1 MNTSKYIILL
11 SLMLLFPLFAVGQRL
26 KPVTKREAEQIGKKT
41 YKVTTGEVTK
51 VVNTVGS
58 GLDDEYSKFLFRS
71 GNGEA
76 DSIFSD
82 INSNYNS
89 LEEAALDI
97 DQLLQEVER
106 ERKVNNENNES
117 LAFWIAKKNRDRRK
131 VEKEAQT
138 LAKQIVQKE
147 QEPTVEELAL
157 KYVKFGDKPTYY
169 INGLEVPQS
178 IAVQLYPSEVVK
190 RDIIATET
198 ASGNPNGEIWYTVTD
213 RALNRIKIPTEQ
225 AYEYIYGGEP
235 IAPAVSPTPKVSSA
249 PSTETKELKTVLK
262 EKKKVDLKPLP
273 VVKREKTEDGKYND
287 VVIQKSKKQQKPA
300 KEVIPQQN
308 IIDVQEEKEQVA
320 TPASAP
326 VSVPA
331 ATTTTPATTSAPAA
345 TENNPFRTRV
355 VSRTVN
361 NQRVNVEEPVES
373 SGTVTTTAPVQ
384 RSIPVVRKSEQNS
397 EPVQQQ
403 ATPVQKVKKQ
413 ETKVEKKKVEP
424 SSKKPKRSV
433 RAIKEREQSQYDE
446 VEVE

>member
-1 MNTSKYIILL
+1 
-11 SLMLLFPLFAVGQRL
+11 MLLFPLFAVGQRL

-58 GLDDEYSKFLFRS
+58 GLDDEYSEFLFRS

-82 INSNYNS
+82 ISSNYNS

-97 DQLLQEVER
+97 NDLLQEVER

-117 LAFWIAKKNRDRRK
+117 LAFWISQRNRNRRK

-138 LAKQIVQKE
+138 LAKQIIQKE
-147 QEPTVEELAL
+147 QELTVEELAL

-169 INGLEVPQS
+169 INGVEVPQS

-213 RALNRIKIPTEQ
+213 RALNRIKIPAEQ

-320 TPASAP
+320 TPVSAP